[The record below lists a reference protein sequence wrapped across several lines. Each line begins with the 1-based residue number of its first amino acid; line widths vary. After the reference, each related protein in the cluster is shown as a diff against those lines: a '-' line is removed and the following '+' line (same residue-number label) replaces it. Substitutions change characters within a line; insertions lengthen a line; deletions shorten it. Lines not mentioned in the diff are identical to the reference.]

1 MKRHIDV
8 LTTQVE
14 KEIKEKDTIDRQINN
29 EEKMIQDLNVK
40 LKYATTYFQSI

>member
-14 KEIKEKDTIDRQINN
+14 KETKEKDTIDR
-29 EEKMIQDLNVK
+29 
-40 LKYATTYFQSI
+40 